1 MTLRKHVLAMIF
13 NNFGY
18 KAAAVILATL
28 LWYTVQGEEVL
39 EINRR
44 IVVNVTVPDN
54 LMIKGSTTRFKDA
67 TLRGPRVLLGDF
79 PRRDLEAQL
88 RIIPGQIG
96 QRRYRID
103 RDHIVGGWDQRI
115 SLTVHEPY
123 VLVTVDEKATKTVP
137 VRPVLQGAPAE
148 GSMVERSQTEPETIT
163 LTGLKTELAR
173 IKEVLTEPIDV
184 TGLSTSKNIEANVSR
199 IGLVDAELSTQRVTV
214 KLSIGEQ
221 KINKRFPSVPVE
233 VTGSEYVSAIKP
245 QQVEIIIQGTPGV
258 LERVKNS
265 DLRAFVEVREL
276 APGRYEREIKVKIP
290 PETTL
295 IETIP
300 ANAAVEI
307 YNQKRLN

>member
-1 MTLRKHVLAMIF
+1 
-13 NNFGY
+13 
-18 KAAAVILATL
+18 
-28 LWYTVQGEEVL
+28 
-39 EINRR
+39 
-44 IVVNVTVPDN
+44 
-54 LMIKGSTTRFKDA
+54 
-67 TLRGPRVLLGDF
+67 
-79 PRRDLEAQL
+79 
-88 RIIPGQIG
+88 
-96 QRRYRID
+96 
-103 RDHIVGGWDQRI
+103 
-115 SLTVHEPY
+115 
-123 VLVTVDEKATKTVP
+123 
-137 VRPVLQGAPAE
+137 
-148 GSMVERSQTEPETIT
+148 MVERSQTEPETIT

>member
-1 MTLRKHVLAMIF
+1 MTSRKRVLATIF

-184 TGLSTSKNIEANVSR
+184 TGLSASKNIETNVSR

-221 KINKRFPSVPVE
+221 KINKRFLSVPVE

>member
-1 MTLRKHVLAMIF
+1 MSPRRRLLTIIF

-18 KAAAVILATL
+18 KAAAIVLATL

-44 IVVNVTVPDN
+44 IVVNVTVPEN
-54 LMIKGSTTRFKDA
+54 LMIMGSATRFKDA

-88 RIIPGQIG
+88 RVIPGQSG

-137 VRPVLQGAPAE
+137 VRPVLQGAAAE
-148 GSMVERSQTEPETIT
+148 GSMIERSVVEPESIT
-163 LTGLKTELAR
+163 VTGLKTEITR

-184 TGLSTSKNIEANVSR
+184 TGLSSSKNIETNISR
-199 IGLVDAELSTQRVTV
+199 IGLVDAQLSEQRVTV

-221 KINKRFPSVPVE
+221 KINKRFPAVPVE
-233 VTGSEYVSAIKP
+233 VTGSEYVNSIRP

-258 LERVKNS
+258 LEKVKNQ

-295 IETIP
+295 IETVP
-300 ANAAVEI
+300 ANATVEI